1 MSNTNNHIVPP
12 QSYSPPQMSS
22 LQPSSTTSHYSSRAS
37 SNQEPF
43 SLRMVPTPLNHS
55 TPVSIPLPS
64 SSHMLPLLP
73 TPLNYSN
80 PNPIKTRN
88 AHNTKSGISPL
99 KMPAK
104 LQTVKVEKGKSTK
117 IKPKIAPPPQLSP
130 IKSPKVLKEPSI
142 STSSAAPN
150 TARAKILA
158 SGFAPQAVEPQVTV
172 VGGKLNQAQLEAA
185 KRRSIPS
192 APHLPSINGFRQ
204 SANEMKAASKV
215 NTTSNRK
222 VATDKA
228 DKKPHN
234 NPEEFNFC
242 PSRRRTNPSKVSAS
256 SSSELN
262 LPSDA
267 SSLSE
272 KSREGATG
280 FDGPKNY
287 KTESSENSELSSVQV
302 DNSIKE
308 PINTP
313 KSQSVPYTK
322 IKSKEFIST
331 EESSDDDGAVAGP
344 VNGISKKS
352 VVSFDEVSLTNS
364 SHEVST
370 PVKGKSSELKKRP
383 IKRSE
388 SLDEDLDISD
398 SDDDNREDL
407 GPLIDSLGSDD
418 GGDQAHLN
426 SNEAVSNEGD
436 EANKLSKQATKGQN
450 KTIAASEDILKQ
462 ERSLSDESDDDDNSS
477 SERFSRLK
485 SESKPVPVGQLQDV
499 QVRKENVEQVTTAI
513 VPVTRKQKTFRSQL
527 EELIFHFKSRTD
539 DNCKKL
545 HQEREKLSKERS
557 G

>member
-43 SLRMVPTPLNHS
+43 SLPMVPTPLNHS

-64 SSHMLPLLP
+64 SSHLLPLPP

-80 PNPIKTRN
+80 PNPVKTRN

-99 KMPAK
+99 KMP
-104 LQTVKVEKGKSTK
+104 VKGEKVKYTK
-117 IKPKIAPPPQLSP
+117 TKPKIAPPPQLSP
-130 IKSPKVLKEPSI
+130 IKSPKVLKELSI

-158 SGFAPQAVEPQVTV
+158 SGFAPQAVEPQVKV

-228 DKKPHN
+228 DKKPQN
-234 NPEEFNFC
+234 NPDEFNFC

-287 KTESSENSELSSVQV
+287 KTEGSENSELSSVQV
-302 DNSIKE
+302 DNSLKE
-308 PINTP
+308 PNNTP

-344 VNGISKKS
+344 
-352 VVSFDEVSLTNS
+352 
-364 SHEVST
+364 
-370 PVKGKSSELKKRP
+370 
-383 IKRSE
+383 
-388 SLDEDLDISD
+388 
-398 SDDDNREDL
+398 
-407 GPLIDSLGSDD
+407 
-418 GGDQAHLN
+418 
-426 SNEAVSNEGD
+426 
-436 EANKLSKQATKGQN
+436 
-450 KTIAASEDILKQ
+450 
-462 ERSLSDESDDDDNSS
+462 
-477 SERFSRLK
+477 
-485 SESKPVPVGQLQDV
+485 
-499 QVRKENVEQVTTAI
+499 
-513 VPVTRKQKTFRSQL
+513 
-527 EELIFHFKSRTD
+527 
-539 DNCKKL
+539 
-545 HQEREKLSKERS
+545 
-557 G
+557 